1 MKGRYR
7 PNAPARCPTA
17 CHDLMGY
24 KQILNQQNNLESNFV
39 PFQ

>member
-1 MKGRYR
+1 MKGRYG
-7 PNAPARCPTA
+7 PNALARCLPA
-17 CHDLMGY
+17 IHDWICY